1 MAERTN
7 EKGLTRGTSTAAAH
21 TARARRALCPRGP
34 VPPVVLPAQ
43 RTLRV
48 TKEQIWEV
56 GEGNPGP
63 PSPLASTWG
72 VGDAARSV
80 PQLLPECRP
89 HPWPLRPLRSWPLP
103 RCLPWSVLCCSVS
116 WGTWGVKATPA
127 PSRSLEAPGG
137 GVQGAQVPDVVSAT
151 GKGPVNAKRKY
162 PLGFSPGKKG
172 LSNPGGLGVTQHDY
186 LRRKVAWGVH
196 TDPCFLNFF
205 DSRTSL
211 RIE

>member
-7 EKGLTRGTSTAAAH
+7 EKGLARGTSAAAAH

-63 PSPLASTWG
+63 PSPPASTWG

-80 PQLLPECRP
+80 PQLLPERRP
-89 HPWPLRPLRSWPLP
+89 HPWPLCPLRSWPLP
-103 RCLPWSVLCCSVS
+103 HRLPWSVLCCSVS

-151 GKGPVNAKRKY
+151 GKGPVNAK
-162 PLGFSPGKKG
+162 SPARSPKIPAWVLTREEGPVKRWWARSHTARLPEKE
-172 LSNPGGLGVTQHDY
+172 GGLGCPHRPVFPK
-186 LRRKVAWGVH
+186 L
-196 TDPCFLNFF
+196 L
-205 DSRTSL
+205 
-211 RIE
+211 